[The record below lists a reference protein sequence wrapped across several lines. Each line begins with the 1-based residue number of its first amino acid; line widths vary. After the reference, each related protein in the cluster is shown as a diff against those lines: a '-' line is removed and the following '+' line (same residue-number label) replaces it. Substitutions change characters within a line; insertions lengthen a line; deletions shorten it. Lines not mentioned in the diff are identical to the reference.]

1 MPAHD
6 DVKTRKAEFLMAFG
20 ESARARRAVLG
31 LTQRQLDALMGYR
44 GKFSGGVE
52 RGTRNLTLDNLYLLA
67 AALETDP
74 RELLT
79 GTQQPP
85 PAP

>member
-6 DVKTRKAEFLMAFG
+6 DVKAGKADFLMAFG
-20 ESARARRAVLG
+20 ETARARRGALR
-31 LTQRQLDALMGYR
+31 LTQRQLDARMGYR

-67 AALETDP
+67 AALKTDP
-74 RELLT
+74 RDLL
-79 GTQQPP
+79 PD
-85 PAP
+85 